1 MQMGCE
7 KQNKIGAY
15 LDRELPETE
24 RASVEAHL
32 SACSECSA
40 ELARLQ
46 RLKNFLVAARM
57 PQMVRPRAV
66 FEARM
71 NSQRVVRFAEYLMAA
86 AAIIIVVCTI
96 SLVKTSVPDQ
106 SPVTTATSQPVQ
118 NWERMALSLQPE
130 TTSTENED
138 PMVQVLLRDQP

>member
-1 MQMGCE
+1 MGCE

-15 LDRELPETE
+15 LDRELPEPE
-24 RASVEAHL
+24 RASFESHL

-71 NSQRVVRFAEYLMAA
+71 NSQRLVRFAESLMAA
-86 AAIIIVVCTI
+86 AAIIIVICTV
-96 SLVKTSVPDQ
+96 SLAQISVPDQ
-106 SPVTTATSQPVQ
+106 TPVSTASASQPVQ
-118 NWERMALSLQPE
+118 NWERMALSQQIE
-130 TTSTENED
+130 TASTENED